1 MNNLLHNLRA
11 RLTARAILPIFHYRP
26 NLWFCGAAGACM
38 VLLLP
43 LLGIIWLASQPD
55 TPIWQH
61 LWRTILPDQLR
72 TTLALMVGVGVLT
85 AIIGTGTAWLVTFCG
100 FFGHRLF
107 AAILLL
113 PLAIP
118 TYLAAYIYGDFFD
131 SAGVV
136 FQLWQQFLPATAYPQ
151 IASLG
156 GAIIIMTLVL
166 YPYVFLAAR
175 VAFIQQSAAL
185 IEAARG
191 LGLPPAACFWRVGLP
206 LARPA
211 IAVGVALA
219 LMECLNDI
227 GAVEYLGVPTLT
239 IGVYDTWLVR
249 GSLAGAAQ
257 MALVLLGLMVLL
269 IAIERSQR
277 PAGNQH
283 PRLGRHRS
291 LPRFRLSRQAQI
303 LAFAA
308 CALTLALG
316 FIVPL
321 LLLIN
326 NAFLADAP
334 TGIIAA
340 TLHSLLLAGGA
351 ALLTALVALLLGYGG
366 RVHGKAIQRLTRF
379 AALGYAIPGT
389 VLGLG
394 VLIILLQLDNLT
406 AGWLG
411 VTGSIGGL
419 LIAYLIRFLSLAHG
433 TLENGFE
440 RVSPAMDLAA
450 RGLGSTGNA
459 VLWRVHLPLLKPVML
474 AAMLL
479 VFVDV
484 MKELPATLI
493 LRPFDFETL
502 ATLLYTQAS
511 LGQIENA
518 ALPALLIIAIGL
530 LPILIGLV
538 LIDRMRRIM
547 AHRI

>member
-1 MNNLLHNLRA
+1 MLTPPMTKIFNLL
-11 RLTARAILPIFHYRP
+11 ILPFFQTRL
-26 NLWFCGAAGACM
+26 NFWFLGAVVACM
-38 VLLLP
+38 VLMLP
-43 LLGIIWLASQPD
+43 LLGIVGLAISPAA
-55 TPIWQH
+55 PIWQH
-61 LWRTILPDQLR
+61 LWDTVLPHQLHI
-72 TTLALMVGVGVLT
+72 TLALMLGVGLLT
-85 AIIGTGTAWLVTFCG
+85 AIIGTITAWLVTFCT

-107 AAILLL
+107 AAALLL

-118 TYLAAYIYGDFFD
+118 TYLAAYIYGDFLD
-131 SAGVV
+131 SAGPI
-136 FQLWQQFLPATAYPQ
+136 FQLWQQFLPVSSYPQ
-151 IASLG
+151 ITSLG

-175 VAFIQQSAAL
+175 VAFIQQSADL
-185 IEAARG
+185 IEAAQG
-191 LGLPPAACFWRVGLP
+191 LGLAPAACFLRIGLP

-249 GSLAGAAQ
+249 GNLAGAAQ
-257 MALVLLGLMVLL
+257 MALVLLGLMVVL

-277 PAGNQH
+277 ANYGIN
-283 PRLGRHRS
+283 PRTGRHRS
-291 LPRFRLSRQAQI
+291 LPRFRLSMPAQI
-303 LAFAA
+303 MAFII
-308 CALTLALG
+308 CALTLTLG
-316 FIVPL
+316 FIAPL
-321 LLLIN
+321 LLLAN
-326 NAFLADAP
+326 NALRAHAP
-334 TGIIAA
+334 IGMGAAII
-340 TLHSLLLAGGA
+340 HSLLLAGGA

-366 RVHGKAIQRLTRF
+366 RIQGKTIQRLTRF

-394 VLIILLQLDNLT
+394 VLIILTRLDNLT
-406 AGWLG
+406 AGWVG
-411 VTGSIGGL
+411 VSASIFGL

-433 TLENGFE
+433 TLESGFE

-450 RGLGSTGNA
+450 RGLGSTQNA
-459 VLWRVHLPLLKPVML
+459 VLWRVHLPLLRPAML

-502 ATLLYTQAS
+502 ATLLYTHAS
-511 LGQIENA
+511 MGQIENA
-518 ALPALLIIAIGL
+518 AHPALAIIAIGL
-530 LPILIGLV
+530 LPILIGLI
-538 LIDRMRRIM
+538 LIDRMRRSF